1 MCAQPPA
8 RRKPPERPPPPQSL
22 RSQSSKG
29 EVQLDYGEVP
39 AQTSV
44 CANTPLKAPVSPLQ
58 TFPGPPI
65 VLDQC
70 KKLMPRWHKPQFS
83 REEAI
88 SYLLDKDPGWF
99 VVRDSMSVTGGYALT
114 IRMSPEVAKTRAQR
128 RLSKGI
134 SYYYYN
140 SIVITV
146 TIHYSECC
154 RQEY

>member
-1 MCAQPPA
+1 MQNLFFFSLLLCLFTAGSHAQPPA
-8 RRKPPERPPPPQSL
+8 RRKPPERPPPPHSL
-22 RSQSSKG
+22 KSQTSKE
-29 EVQLDYGEVP
+29 EVRPDYGKCP
-39 AQTSV
+39 AKKSAH
-44 CANTPLKAPVSPLQ
+44 ANTPPKTPGSPLQ

-114 IRMSPEVAKTRAQR
+114 VRMSPEVAMARAR
-128 RLSKGI
+128 KRLSRGI
-134 SYYYYN
+134 
-140 SIVITV
+140 II
-146 TIHYSECC
+146 IIIL
-154 RQEY
+154 